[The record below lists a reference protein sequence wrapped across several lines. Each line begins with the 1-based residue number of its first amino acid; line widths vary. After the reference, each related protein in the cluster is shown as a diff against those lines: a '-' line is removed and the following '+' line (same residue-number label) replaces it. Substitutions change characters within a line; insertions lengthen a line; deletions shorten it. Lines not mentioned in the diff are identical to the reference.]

1 MRKIWKAFW
10 LAVVLIAG
18 SSAAVSAED
27 EIETLIPVETDA
39 EDETEAGAGNQ
50 ENGNAGNDADA
61 VILDNIYLENVSI
74 GGLTTEDALA
84 VVEKRID
91 EITGYQI
98 LMHMDDETVGVT
110 AKELGVSG
118 KNKDTI
124 YYASKIGQSGNLL
137 KRYKACKD
145 LEEEALQLPIQYQV
159 DEYKVRE
166 AIDQYCIPLNRSA
179 VNYGLERGENGFNI
193 KVGQTGITLKTEEA
207 VTEIMTYLK
216 DVWRDGP
223 GNIYLPVQVD
233 YPKGSREELSRVTDR
248 LGSGS
253 TDYSKSSAQ
262 RAANIKNGTA
272 LVNGTLVY
280 PGDSFSFT
288 SFVVP
293 FTEENGYYPAPSYES
308 GEVVETYGG
317 GICQVSTTLY
327 LAVLRAELEVTERHN
342 HSMEVSYVKV
352 GMDATIAESSGKDF
366 VFVNNYDAPIY
377 IEGYA
382 ADGMVSFVIYGDDTR
397 AEGREVSYE
406 NEILETYEPTN
417 ELTADPEASY
427 GSMTLTQNAHTGYK
441 AALYKIVRENGQET
455 REQVNTSNYM
465 MSPYKY
471 TVGIKT
477 DNSEAYSEMYAAIE
491 SNDLEK
497 VYELRSKY

>member
-1 MRKIWKAFW
+1 MRKIWKSFL
-10 LAVVLIAG
+10 LAVLLTVGG
-18 SSAAVSAED
+18 SVAVSAED
-27 EIETLIPVETDA
+27 DIETLVPEEVDAENGTDGTDNGESESAGSTDA
-39 EDETEAGAGNQ
+39 L
-50 ENGNAGNDADA
+50 
-61 VILDNIYLENVSI
+61 ILDNIYLENVSI
-74 GGLTTEDALA
+74 GGLNTEDALA
-84 VVEKRID
+84 LVEKRID

-110 AKELGVSG
+110 AKELGVAG
-118 KNKDTI
+118 KNMDTI

-166 AIDQYCIPLNRSA
+166 AIDKYCIPLNRSA

-193 KVGQTGITLKTEEA
+193 IVGQTGITLKTEEA
-207 VTEIMTYLK
+207 VTAIMTYLT

-223 GNIYLPVQVD
+223 GNIYLPVQVEN
-233 YPKGSREELSRVTDR
+233 PKGSREELALVKDR

-253 TDYSKSSAQ
+253 TDYSNSSAE
-262 RAANIKNGTA
+262 RAANIKNATA
-272 LVNGTLVY
+272 MLNGTLVY

-288 SFVVP
+288 SFVTP
-293 FTEENGYYPAPSYES
+293 FTEENGYYMAPSYES

-342 HSMEVSYVKV
+342 HSMQVSYVKV
-352 GMDATIAESSGKDF
+352 AMDAAIAESSGKDF
-366 VFVNNYDAPIY
+366 VFVNNYDTPIY

-382 ADGMVSFVIYGDDTR
+382 ADGQVSFAIYGNDTR
-397 AEGREVSYE
+397 PEGREVTFE

-417 ELTADPEASY
+417 ELTADPEMDY
-427 GSMTLTQNAHTGYK
+427 GSITQTQWSHTGYK
-441 AALYKIVRENGQET
+441 AVLYKIIRENGQET
-455 REQVNTSNYM
+455 KEQVNSSNYM
-465 MSPYKY
+465 MGPNKY

-477 DNSEAYSEMYAAIE
+477 DSTEAYNEMYAAIE
-491 SNDLEK
+491 ANDLEK
-497 VYELRSKY
+497 VYQLRSIY

>member
-10 LAVVLIAG
+10 LAVMLIAG
-18 SSAAVSAED
+18 TSAAVSAED
-27 EIETLIPVETDA
+27 EIETLTPVETN
-39 EDETEAGAGNQ
+39 EGDEAGNQ
-50 ENGNAGNDADA
+50 ENGDTDKDTDA
-61 VILDNIYLENVSI
+61 VILNNIYLENVSI
-74 GGLTTEDALA
+74 GGLSTEDALA
-84 VVEKRID
+84 QVEKRID

-110 AKELGVSG
+110 AKELGVTG

-145 LEEEALQLPIQYQV
+145 LEQDALQLPIQYQV

-223 GNIYLPVQVD
+223 GNIYLPVQVE
-233 YPKGSREELSRVTDR
+233 YPKGSREELARVTDR
-248 LGSGS
+248 LGTGS
-253 TDYSKSSAQ
+253 TDYSTSSAA
-262 RAANIKNGTA
+262 RAANIKRGTA

-288 SFVVP
+288 SLVVP

-382 ADGMVSFVIYGDDTR
+382 ADGMVSFAIYGDDTR
-397 AEGREVSYE
+397 PEGREVSFE

-417 ELTADPEASY
+417 ELTADPELDY
-427 GSMTLTQNAHTGYK
+427 GSITLTQSAHTGYK
-441 AALYKIVRENGQET
+441 AVLYKIVRENGEET
-455 REQVNTSNYM
+455 KEEVNSSSYM
-465 MSPYKY
+465 MQPNKY

-477 DNSEAYSEMYAAIE
+477 DSSEAYSEMYAAIE
-491 SNDLEK
+491 SNDLDK